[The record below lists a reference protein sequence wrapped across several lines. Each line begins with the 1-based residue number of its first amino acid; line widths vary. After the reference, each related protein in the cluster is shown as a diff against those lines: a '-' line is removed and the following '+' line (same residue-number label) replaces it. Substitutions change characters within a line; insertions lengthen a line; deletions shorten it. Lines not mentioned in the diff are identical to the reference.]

1 MFAHFAI
8 VFVAG
13 IYLPPQLVTGFRSVA
28 RLLG

>member
-8 VFVAG
+8 VFAAG
-13 IYLPPQLVTGFRSVA
+13 IYLPTGLVAGFENVA